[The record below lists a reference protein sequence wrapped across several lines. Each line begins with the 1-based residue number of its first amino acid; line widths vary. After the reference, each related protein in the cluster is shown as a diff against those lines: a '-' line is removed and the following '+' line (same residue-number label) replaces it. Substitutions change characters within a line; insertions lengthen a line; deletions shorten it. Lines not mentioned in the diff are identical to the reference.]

1 MADPRPKGM
10 QISSAHIVVVK
21 VASSS
26 GCIPNDGGL
35 NSGAHSRPP
44 KNSPRLTSE
53 KKSST
58 GRSNDKTMAR
68 VVATDSSPQE
78 NSRATITRSPQ
89 RGRAT
94 PRGRVGSLGVARDGA
109 VCNVVVL
116 SARIGLAGG
125 ELGELLLG
133 LGCLLLGQGDEQG
146 FFGDLLVVVHVEVEE
161 GLDLG
166 PRQGLVAG
174 VDEQRPRQ
182 GRVAAVLD
190 RLGAGGDTAA
200 AAVDLDAL
208 DLALVLLQ
216 VGQAEVAQTAL
227 GAADPGHG
235 DVVVLGGRVVGAAA
249 ALLTVDCLGEVV
261 EGARVG
267 AGAEQLQRL
276 VGEAG
281 VDLVPVVDLAA
292 LVPDRLELGHGQ
304 ALAQ

>member
-1 MADPRPKGM
+1 MADPSPKGM
-10 QISSAHIVVVK
+10 QISSAHIVVVS
-21 VASSS
+21 VASSR
-26 GCIPNDGGL
+26 GCIQKDGGL
-35 NSGAHSRPP
+35 NSGAQSRPP

-58 GRSNDKTMAR
+58 GRSSDRTMAR

-94 PRGRVGSLGVARDGA
+94 PRGRAGSLGVARDGA

-125 ELGELLLG
+125 QLGELLLG
-133 LGCLLLGQGDEQG
+133 RGHLLLGQGHEQG
-146 FFGDLLVVVHVEVEE
+146 LLGDLLVVVHVEVEE

-166 PRQGLVAG
+166 PFQGLVAG

-182 GRVAAVLD
+182 GRVAAVLH
-190 RLGAGGDTAA
+190 RLHRWGDTAA

-216 VGQAEVAQTAL
+216 VRQAEVAQAAL
-227 GAADPGHG
+227 GARDAGHG
-235 DVVVLGGRVVGAAA
+235 DVVVLGRRVVRAAA
-249 ALLTVDCLGEVV
+249 ALLT
-261 EGARVG
+261 
-267 AGAEQLQRL
+267 
-276 VGEAG
+276 
-281 VDLVPVVDLAA
+281 
-292 LVPDRLELGHGQ
+292 
-304 ALAQ
+304 